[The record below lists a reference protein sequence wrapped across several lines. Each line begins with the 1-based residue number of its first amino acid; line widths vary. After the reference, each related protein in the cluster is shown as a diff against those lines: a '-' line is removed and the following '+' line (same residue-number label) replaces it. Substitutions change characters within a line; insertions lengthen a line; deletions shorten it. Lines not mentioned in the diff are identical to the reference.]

1 MKNIYLI
8 PTKSKS
14 ILHFDHTGLFPSKN
28 YQLSTDINS
37 VVEGYDLH
45 IISED
50 KVNPGDYFIVELFKI
65 DGSSD
70 GYHLEKCI
78 DIKDDVWVNSYD
90 ITKTRHIDNCKKV
103 VISTNEEVTN
113 DRIQRLDHHLLEFFC
128 INPNTEYVELER
140 LEDVQFVD
148 HLENGE
154 VIEGIY
160 ENYFVRFL
168 DTEETKK
175 VYDDNDMI
183 KFVNWCEDNYFS
195 LSGKG
200 MWCESPDF
208 ENNKVLTTKELL
220 EKFKKIDKLL

>member
-1 MKNIYLI
+1 MKNVYLV

-28 YQLSTDINS
+28 YQLSSEINS
-37 VVEGYDLH
+37 VVDGYDLH
-45 IISED
+45 ITSDD
-50 KVNPGDYFIVELFKI
+50 KVNLNDYFIVELFKI

-78 DIKDDVWVNSYD
+78 DIKDQVWVNSND
-90 ITKTRHIDNCKKV
+90 IIYR
-103 VISTNEEVTN
+103 
-113 DRIQRLDHHLLEFFC
+113 QA
-128 INPNTEYVELER
+128 
-140 LEDVQFVD
+140 
-148 HLENGE
+148 
-154 VIEGIY
+154 IEGVY

-168 DTEETKK
+168 DTEETTK

-195 LSGKG
+195 LSGKE

-208 ENNKVLTTKELL
+208 ENNKVFTTKELL
-220 EKFKKIDKLL
+220 DKFKKIDKLL

>member
-1 MKNIYLI
+1 MKNVYLV

-28 YQLSTDINS
+28 YQLSSEINS
-37 VVEGYDLH
+37 VVDGYDLH
-45 IISED
+45 ITSDD
-50 KVNPGDYFIVELFKI
+50 KVNLNDYFIVELFKI

-78 DIKDDVWVNSYD
+78 DIKDDIWVNSND
-90 ITKTRHIDNCKKV
+90 ITKQRHINNCKKV
-103 VISTNEEVTN
+103 VISTNEEATN
-113 DRIQRLDHHLLEFFC
+113 DKIQRFDHHLLELFC
-128 INPNTEYVELER
+128 KSPNTEYVELER
-140 LEDVQFVD
+140 
-148 HLENGE
+148 LENGE

-168 DTEETKK
+168 DTEETTK

-195 LSGKG
+195 LSGRD
-200 MWCESPDF
+200 MWCEYPDF
-208 ENNKVLTTKELL
+208 KNHKVFTTKELL